1 MQEIDRP
8 DTVFTTARMVR
19 VAWAWCLIWPVM
31 LGAHLFDQV
40 RAGWTDGVDRPFGE
54 DFINFWSAARLA
66 ITRRVTSIYD
76 FTAFHDFQVGV
87 VGHAIDL
94 YHYSYPPV
102 AMVLTAPLGLLPYP
116 VAWLAWQMLGWL
128 AFATALRRLSPRHW
142 QLAALAWPAVMI
154 NALGGQIGCWIAA
167 IIAWGLLLLPRRPVA
182 AGLLLSLLV
191 IKPQL
196 AWLVPLA
203 LLAGREWRALAAAT
217 IGGIALLGITTLCFG
232 VAIWPDYLDQAQT
245 LKQFILEDGTGTW
258 HRMISVFV
266 LVRHLGAPLV
276 LAYGAQALA
285 SLATAWIVLAAWY
298 RGSPLRMHFLIV
310 GMLVGSIYVS
320 DYDCVMLAFP
330 AVALWRHAT
339 TNGRLV
345 IVLTASIPLVAAAL
359 AVATGVAVGTL
370 MLWPI
375 LAVLHGLDREAPA
388 LRPVLA

>member
-1 MQEIDRP
+1 MQDNGP
-8 DTVFTTARMVR
+8 PGTLFTTARMIR
-19 VAWAWCLIWPVM
+19 VAWAWCLVWPVL
-31 LGAHLFDQV
+31 LGLHLADQV
-40 RAGWTDGVDRPFGE
+40 KAGWTDGVDRPFGE

-116 VAWLAWQMLGWL
+116 VAWLAWQVLGWL
-128 AFATALRRLSPRHW
+128 AFATALRRLSPRYW
-142 QLAALAWPAVMI
+142 LVVALAWPAVMI

-167 IIAWGLLLLPRRPVA
+167 ITAWGLLLLPRRPVA

-203 LLAGREWRALAAAT
+203 LLVGREWRAFGAMAV
-217 IGGIALLGITTLCFG
+217 GGIALLALTTLCFG

-285 SLATAWIVLAAWY
+285 SLATAWIVLAAWH
-298 RGSPLRMHFLIV
+298 RGSPLRMHFLIA

-330 AVALWRHAT
+330 AAALWRHVT
-339 TNGRLV
+339 GNVRLV

-375 LAVLHGLDREAPA
+375 LAILYRLDREAPA